1 MPVQILGGLLA
12 SGIQTKNRMVRMK
25 ARTQLQPGGDGV
37 QDGPRKPGEEDRGML
52 TSIGGAASKPKCR
65 AGAAASWI

>member
-1 MPVQILGGLLA
+1 MA

-52 TSIGGAASKPKCR
+52 TSIRGAASKPKMQGRGCCLLDLR
-65 AGAAASWI
+65 PR